1 MKNKSR
7 FEKISEKILK
17 YKLKL
22 NNTASMKKII
32 QKLQQKLDKLHDKS
46 R

>member
-22 NNTASMKKII
+22 NNTTSMKKII